1 MLVIDGRRLTI
12 EDVVSVARMGTE
24 VGLSPAA
31 VEAMNESGDLVRGL
45 VDKGEVVYGV
55 TTGFGKLA
63 NVTISGEQAAE
74 LQVNLIRSHAVGV
87 GEPLAEEVVRAVML
101 LRANTLAKG
110 FSGIRPVVVQT
121 LLDMLNGGIYPV
133 IPAQGSVGASGDL
146 IPLAH
151 MTLPLIGEGEATRSG
166 KQMPAREALEG
177 TGIKPVVLEAKEG
190 LALINGTTVMTA
202 IAALAVHDAGILL
215 DTADTAAALTMEALR
230 GIDSAF
236 DENVTLVRAHVGQ
249 ARSAANLRLLL
260 EGSGLVSSA
269 GELRIQDPYSLRCTP
284 QVHGASRDAVAY
296 VRGVV
301 EVEINSATDNPLIFP
316 GLGRVISAGNFHGQ
330 PVALAMDFLGI
341 ALSELANI
349 ANCRVSQLM
358 VAEVDRL
365 PPFLVERGGLNT
377 GLMLT
382 QYTAAALVSENKV
395 LASPASVDSIPTSAF
410 QEDHVS
416 MGTIAARKALNIL
429 ANVVNV
435 TAIELF
441 CAAQAIDFHQPC
453 RLGRGTAAAYRTI
466 RENVAGVTEDRI
478 MYPDIHRL
486 ARMVKEGVF
495 ATFVPGQIP
504 ADVPA

>member
-1 MLVIDGRRLTI
+1 MLVMDGRRLTI
-12 EDVVSVARMGTE
+12 EDVVSVARHGAGA
-24 VGLSPAA
+24 GLAPAA
-31 VEAMNESGDLVRGL
+31 VRAMNDSRDLVSRMIET
-45 VDKGEVVYGV
+45 GEVVYGV

-63 NVTISGEQAAE
+63 NVTISAEQAAQ

-87 GEPLAEEVVRAVML
+87 GAPLAEEVVRAVML

-121 LLDMLNGGIYPV
+121 LLEMLNKGVHPV

-146 IPLAH
+146 VPLAH
-151 MTLPLIGEGEATRSG
+151 MTLPLLGEGEVTYRGQRMA
-166 KQMPAREALEG
+166 AREALE
-177 TGIKPVVLEAKEG
+177 TAGIRPVVLDAKEG

-202 IAALAVHDAGILL
+202 MAALAVHDAGVLL
-215 DTADTAAALTMEALR
+215 DTADMAAALTVEALR

-236 DENVTLVRAHVGQ
+236 DENVNLVRPHAGQ

-260 EGSGLVSSA
+260 DGSSLVSRA

-284 QVHGASRDAVAY
+284 QVHGASRDAVDY

-316 GLGRVISAGNFHGQ
+316 QLGRVISAGNFHGQ

-341 ALSELANI
+341 ALSEVANI
-349 ANCRVSQLM
+349 ANCRISQLM
-358 VAEVDRL
+358 VAEVDSL

-382 QYTAAALVSENKV
+382 QYTTAALVSENKV
-395 LASPASVDSIPTSAF
+395 LATPASVDSIPTSAF

-416 MGTIAARKALNIL
+416 MGTIAARKALDIL
-429 ANVVNV
+429 ANAVNV

-453 RLGRGTAAAYRTI
+453 RLGRGSAAVYRAI
-466 RENVAGVTEDRI
+466 REKVAVVENDRI
-478 MYPDIHRL
+478 MYPDIHLL
-486 ARMVKEGVF
+486 ARLVKEGAF
-495 ATFVPGQIP
+495 AALMPKSAP
-504 ADVPA
+504 AKMFN